1 MAAVY
6 IDTSALAKWYL
17 NENRSDDFETWIID
31 QEDACISTLTATE
44 LRCLLA
50 RRRRNG
56 ELTSA
61 LEREI
66 FSNFELDIQHNHLR
80 LYPVIDQHV
89 KGAIN
94 LMEAL
99 ADVSLRTLDAIHLNI
114 ATDLAV
120 VQLATADR
128 VMMQAALRMGLQVE
142 RFD

>member
-17 NENRSDDFETWIID
+17 NENRSDDFEAWIIA

-44 LRCLLA
+44 FRCLLA

-56 ELTSA
+56 ELSSV

-66 FSNFELDIQHNHLR
+66 FSKFELDIQNNHLSSH
-80 LYPVIDQHV
+80 PVNNQHV
-89 KGAIN
+89 KGAIS

-99 ADVSLRTLDAIHLNI
+99 ADVALRTLDAIHLNI

-120 VQLATADR
+120 AQLATADH
-128 VMMQAALRMGLQVE
+128 VMIQAALRMGLQVE